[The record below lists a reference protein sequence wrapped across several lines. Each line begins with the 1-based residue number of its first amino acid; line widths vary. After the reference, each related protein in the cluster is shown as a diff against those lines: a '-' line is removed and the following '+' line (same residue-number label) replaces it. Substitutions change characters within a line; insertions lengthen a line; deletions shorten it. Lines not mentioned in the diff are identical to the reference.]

1 MLKPLVRTSVKVH
14 EGDWNRLLRKL
25 RPEYLAPPLDD
36 LMTAV
41 AEHVRD
47 QVPLRFPSPT
57 GASVRSTNKAYG
69 FYTARSVRLSERHAL
84 ILNFGGRGKKSRWR
98 VGRVG
103 KRTKGWF
110 FGIVRLVGVKR
121 KVNELL
127 NKARA
132 QLEARWRA

>member
-1 MLKPLVRTSVKVH
+1 MPLPLVRTSVKINDS
-14 EGDWNRLLRKL
+14 DWNRLLRKL

-36 LMTAV
+36 LMTA
-41 AEHVRD
+41 AAQHVRD
-47 QVPLRFPSPT
+47 QVPKRFPSSTPT
-57 GASVRSTNKAYG
+57 TVQSTNKAYG
-69 FYTARSVRLSERHAL
+69 FYTARSVRLSEKHAI
-84 ILNFGGRGKKSRWR
+84 ILNYGGRGKMSRWR

-110 FGIVRLVGVKR
+110 YGIIRLVGVKR

-127 NKARA
+127 SKARA

>member
-1 MLKPLVRTSVKVH
+1 MPLPLVRTRVKINDN
-14 EGDWNRLLRKL
+14 DWNRLLRKL

-36 LMTAV
+36 LMAAA
-41 AEHVRD
+41 AEHVRG
-47 QVPLRFPSPT
+47 QVPLRFP
-57 GASVRSTNKAYG
+57 RSTPTTVQSTNRAYG
-69 FYTARSVRLSERHAL
+69 FYTARTVRLSERHAI
-84 ILNFGGRGKKSRWR
+84 ILNYGGRGKMSRWR

-110 FGIVRLVGVKR
+110 YGIVRLVGVKR